1 MKKVEINKDNCISC
15 GLCIN
20 TAENT
25 FAWDDDGK
33 SKVIN
38 NEVTDE
44 VTNIAEMCPTGA
56 IVITEK
62 NE

>member
-1 MKKVEINKDNCISC
+1 MKKVEIIKDNCISC

-20 TAENT
+20 MAENT

-38 NEVTDE
+38 QNVNDE
-44 VTNIAEMCPTGA
+44 IVNIAGMCPTGA
-56 IVITEK
+56 ILITE
-62 NE
+62 E

>member
-1 MKKVEINKDNCISC
+1 MKKVEIIKDNCISC

-20 TAENT
+20 MAENT

-38 NEVTDE
+38 NTVTDE
-44 VTNIAEMCPTGA
+44 IINISEMCPTGA
-56 IVITEK
+56 IKITEQ
-62 NE
+62 